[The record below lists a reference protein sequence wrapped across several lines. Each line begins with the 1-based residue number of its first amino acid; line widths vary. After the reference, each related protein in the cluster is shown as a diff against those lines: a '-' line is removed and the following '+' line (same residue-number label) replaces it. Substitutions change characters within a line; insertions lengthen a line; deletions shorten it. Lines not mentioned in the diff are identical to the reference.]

1 MSVTPPHII
10 EAIDR
15 DIRET
20 SISFKRLAAKYRV
33 AAVTVRK
40 RAYAME
46 PGSYPQRL
54 AGHLQTQISPELQ
67 MLGVAMHLDG
77 KRNYEIAERIG
88 CHPAGVTRLLR
99 RHRDTIEAAR
109 EEAAPKSQIDDL
121 KHGRPDAKS
130 HSDDLIERWIAEG
143 FDEPL
148 ARFMASNRP
157 RLLRVSEG
165 V

>member
-1 MSVTPPHII
+1 MSVTPAHILD
-10 EAIDR
+10 AIDR

-20 SISFKRLAAKYRV
+20 SISFKRLAAKYGV

-40 RAYAME
+40 RAHAMK

-77 KRNYEIAERIG
+77 KRNYEIAARIG
-88 CHPAGVTRLLR
+88 CHPAGVARLLR
-99 RHRDTIEAAR
+99 RHRETIEAAR
-109 EEAAPKSQIDDL
+109 EEAAPAPVKPVCHVS
-121 KHGRPDAKS
+121 
-130 HSDDLIERWIAEG
+130 RWIAEG

-148 ARFMASNRP
+148 ARFMASNRT
-157 RLLRVSEG
+157 RLLRASE
-165 V
+165 VV

>member
-1 MSVTPPHII
+1 MSVTPLHII

-15 DIRET
+15 DIRQT

-40 RAYAME
+40 RAHAME

-54 AGHLQTQISPELQ
+54 AGNLQTQISPELQ

-77 KRNYEIAERIG
+77 KRNYQIAEHLG
-88 CHPAGVTRLLR
+88 CQPAGVTRLLR
-99 RHRDTIEAAR
+99 RHRETIEAAR
-109 EEAAPKSQIDDL
+109 EPAPVAAPVKPVC
-121 KHGRPDAKS
+121 HV
-130 HSDDLIERWIAEG
+130 ERWIAEG

-148 ARFMASNRP
+148 ARFMASNRT
-157 RLLRVSEG
+157 RLLRVSEY

>member
-33 AAVTVRK
+33 AAQTVRK
-40 RAYAME
+40 RAHAME
-46 PGSYPQRL
+46 PGSYPVRL
-54 AGHLQTQISPELQ
+54 AGHLLTQISPELQ

-77 KRNYEIAERIG
+77 KRNYQIAERIG

-99 RHRDTIEAAR
+99 RHRETIEAAR
-109 EEAAPKSQIDDL
+109 EPAPVAADVKPVC
-121 KHGRPDAKS
+121 HV
-130 HSDDLIERWIAEG
+130 ERWVNEG
-143 FDEPL
+143 FDPVV
-148 ARFMASNRP
+148 ARFMASNRS
-157 RLLRVSEG
+157 RLLRVSE
-165 V
+165 VV

>member
-20 SISFKRLAAKYRV
+20 SISFKRLAAKYGV

-40 RAYAME
+40 RAYAMK
-46 PGSYPQRL
+46 PGSYPARL
-54 AGHLQTQISPELQ
+54 AGNLQTQISPELQ

-109 EEAAPKSQIDDL
+109 EEAAPKSQFGNIA
-121 KHGRPDAKS
+121 HGRPDAWS
-130 HSDDLIERWIAEG
+130 HIDEFIERRIAEG
-143 FDEPL
+143 FDPIV

-157 RLLRVSEG
+157 RLLRVSE
-165 V
+165 VV

>member
-1 MSVTPPHII
+1 MSVTPLHII

-20 SISFKRLAAKYRV
+20 DISFKRLAAKYRV

-54 AGHLQTQISPELQ
+54 AGHLLTQISPELQ

-77 KRNYEIAERIG
+77 KRNYQIAERIG
-88 CHPAGVTRLLR
+88 CHPAGVARLLR
-99 RHRDTIEAAR
+99 RHRETIEAAR
-109 EEAAPKSQIDDL
+109 EPAAPKSQFGDLKRGCSDGRSQIDDF
-121 KHGRPDAKS
+121 
-130 HSDDLIERWIAEG
+130 IERRIAEG
-143 FDEPL
+143 FDPVV
-148 ARFMASNRP
+148 AQFMASNRL

-165 V
+165 A

>member
-15 DIRET
+15 DIRKT
-20 SISFKRLAAKYRV
+20 SISFKRLAAKYGV

-40 RAYAME
+40 RAHAME

-54 AGHLQTQISPELQ
+54 AGHLLTQISPELQ

-77 KRNYEIAERIG
+77 KRNYEIAARIG

-99 RHRDTIEAAR
+99 RHRETIEAAR
-109 EEAAPKSQIDDL
+109 PAPVAPAVKPIC
-121 KHGRPDAKS
+121 HV
-130 HSDDLIERWIAEG
+130 ERWIAEG
-143 FDEPL
+143 FTKQDAL
-148 ARFMASNRP
+148 AMDRLRKVPGILPAS
-157 RLLRVSEG
+157 EYA
-165 V
+165 